1 MFFALDIY
9 SKCSMRMSKGKYRM
23 SEPELRSL
31 DMLQSVAKGTPNV
44 QVFML
49 TNECIKVRVQG
60 ESHRWYQIDS
70 NFQGMSVEFFEASPS
85 QSQWSVAVTAGRWQ
99 NDVISE
105 NQYSVSLCLHSKNE
119 KLPIGDRIVS
129 LVLALY
135 NDIKTALQIPMLAQ
149 FLICTREMLKG
160 IVIFQDTMIVT
171 QDMMDEDD
179 WEFPGPQ
186 DDEDIDMNENEEM
199 DMYGA
204 FERDELEVSTDEML
218 DLQQAWEEE
227 IHGLTLSQEEESILE
242 KKEKEKQELIDFW
255 DLMTDKLE
263 DR

>member
-1 MFFALDIY
+1 
-9 SKCSMRMSKGKYRM
+9 M

-105 NQYSVSLCLHSKNE
+105 NQYSVSLCLHSQNE

-204 FERDELEVSTDEML
+204 FMRGELEVSTDEMF
-218 DLQQAWEEE
+218 DRQQAWDDEMHELE
-227 IHGLTLSQEEESILE
+227 QAQIEQEVATE
-242 KKEKEKQELIDFW
+242 KKEKEQQELINFW
-255 DLMTDKLE
+255 EHQSDKIQ
-263 DR
+263 DK

>member
-1 MFFALDIY
+1 
-9 SKCSMRMSKGKYRM
+9 M

-49 TNECIKVRVQG
+49 TNECIRVRVQG

-105 NQYSVSLCLHSKNE
+105 NQYSVSLCLHSQNE

-204 FERDELEVSTDEML
+204 FMRGELEVSTDEMF
-218 DLQQAWEEE
+218 DRQQAWDDEMHELE
-227 IHGLTLSQEEESILE
+227 QAQIEQEVVTE
-242 KKEKEKQELIDFW
+242 KREKEQQELINFW
-255 DLMTDKLE
+255 EHQSDKIQ
-263 DR
+263 DK

>member
-1 MFFALDIY
+1 
-9 SKCSMRMSKGKYRM
+9 MSKGKYRM

-49 TNECIKVRVQG
+49 TNECIRVRVQG

-70 NFQGMSVEFFEASPS
+70 NFQGVSSELFQTPKS

-105 NQYSVSLCLHSKNE
+105 NQYSVSLCIHSKNPD
-119 KLPIGDRIVS
+119 LPIGDRIVS

-149 FLICTREMLKG
+149 FLICTREMLKE
-160 IVIFQDTMIVT
+160 IVIFQDMMIVT
-171 QDMMDEDD
+171 TAMMGEEDWD
-179 WEFPGPQ
+179 FPGPQ
-186 DDEDIDMNENEEM
+186 DDEDIGMNENQEM

-204 FERDELEVSTDEML
+204 FERDELQVSTDEML
-218 DLQQAWEEE
+218 HRQQVWEEE
-227 IHGLTLSQEEESILE
+227 MRGLELAQQEQEAATE
-242 KKEKEKQELIDFW
+242 KKETEQQELINFW
-255 DLMTDKLE
+255 ELMSDKLN
-263 DR
+263 DS

>member
-1 MFFALDIY
+1 
-9 SKCSMRMSKGKYRM
+9 M

-49 TNECIKVRVQG
+49 TNECIRVRVQG

-105 NQYSVSLCLHSKNE
+105 NQYSVSLCLHSQNE

-204 FERDELEVSTDEML
+204 FMRGELEVSTDEMF
-218 DLQQAWEEE
+218 DRQQAWDDEMHELE
-227 IHGLTLSQEEESILE
+227 QAQIEQEVATE
-242 KKEKEKQELIDFW
+242 KREKEQQELINFW
-255 DLMTDKLE
+255 EHQSDKIQ
-263 DR
+263 DK

>member
-1 MFFALDIY
+1 
-9 SKCSMRMSKGKYRM
+9 MRMSKGKYRM

-105 NQYSVSLCLHSKNE
+105 NQYSVSLCLHSQNE

-204 FERDELEVSTDEML
+204 FMRGELEVSTDEMF
-218 DLQQAWEEE
+218 DRQQAWDDEMHELE
-227 IHGLTLSQEEESILE
+227 QAQIEQEVVTE
-242 KKEKEKQELIDFW
+242 KREKEQQELINFW
-255 DLMTDKLE
+255 EHQSDKIQ
-263 DR
+263 DK

>member
-1 MFFALDIY
+1 
-9 SKCSMRMSKGKYRM
+9 M

-105 NQYSVSLCLHSKNE
+105 NQYSVSLCLHSQNE

-204 FERDELEVSTDEML
+204 FMRGELEVSTDEMF
-218 DLQQAWEEE
+218 DRQQAWDDEMHELE
-227 IHGLTLSQEEESILE
+227 QAQIEQEVVTE
-242 KKEKEKQELIDFW
+242 KREKEQQELINFW
-255 DLMTDKLE
+255 EHQSDKIQ
-263 DR
+263 DK

>member
-1 MFFALDIY
+1 
-9 SKCSMRMSKGKYRM
+9 M

-204 FERDELEVSTDEML
+204 FMRGELEVSTDEMF
-218 DLQQAWEEE
+218 DRQQAWDDEMHELE
-227 IHGLTLSQEEESILE
+227 QAQIEQEVATE
-242 KKEKEKQELIDFW
+242 KKEKEQQELINFW
-255 DLMTDKLE
+255 EHQSDKIQ
-263 DR
+263 DK

>member
-1 MFFALDIY
+1 
-9 SKCSMRMSKGKYRM
+9 M

-105 NQYSVSLCLHSKNE
+105 NQYSVSLCLHSQNE

-204 FERDELEVSTDEML
+204 FMRGELEVSTDEMF
-218 DLQQAWEEE
+218 DRQQAWDDEMHELE
-227 IHGLTLSQEEESILE
+227 QAQIEQEVATE
-242 KKEKEKQELIDFW
+242 KREKEQQELINFW
-255 DLMTDKLE
+255 ELQSDKLQ
-263 DR
+263 DK